1 MAVFIIISAGNHNR
15 NVCSLPLPFFIY
27 CCYYFCFFINNTYAI
42 IIQKLIYSRLI
53 PAASME
59 DSANVRAATI
69 LNDRLRFLCFV
80 IAGIVTDHVIL
91 L

>member
-1 MAVFIIISAGNHNR
+1 MQEIIIAIFAR
-15 NVCSLPLPFFIY
+15 YPYLSLFTAVITFL
-27 CCYYFCFFINNTYAI
+27 FFINNTYAI

-53 PAASME
+53 PAASTK